1 VLDPVFRNSPLNK
14 KFVHGESKFFRRVCS
29 HRCASVYSRTVMAF
43 QAPEEGMKKTRDQ
56 ETDGCDLRTLIR
68 RLADNSVQEGDFPKI
83 REKLIEL
90 EHAQTSLNDCND
102 RFHMVFDG
110 MMSGFAV
117 CEMVFNHDGTPSD
130 FRFLD
135 VNPTFEETVGL
146 RAENIVGKRLL
157 EVLPETEAHWIETFG
172 RVVVT
177 GEPVRFE
184 EFHEGL
190 GKHFDVVAFRP
201 REGQFAVS
209 FTDVT
214 KHRMAETALRQS
226 EQRLA
231 EVQQIAQVGGWE
243 WDLDTGKETWSDEH
257 FRLLGYEPGEVQPH
271 HDMFLQRV
279 HEDDRE
285 RITSPIVDRASGAE
299 PFGDDFR
306 IVWPDGSVR
315 YVRSR
320 AVLQRDENGT
330 PKRVAG
336 TATDI
341 TERKLAESVI
351 RDSEAHLR
359 AVLEGIQH
367 PVTVTRISDGKV
379 LFVNDAALK
388 KYGLLPEE
396 VENAKATNFYVD
408 ASDRDRLIENLTRNG
423 KLSGIE
429 VRLKDAGGNE
439 FWALMSGVVTEFNG
453 QQAMCLVTVDITER
467 KSAEQGL
474 KESERRHRRLLEH
487 SPVPI
492 TVHSEGKVVLINS
505 RAISVLRGESP
516 EQFIGQPIVKFIHPD
531 SRAQAMERVEKL
543 YAGAETAPF
552 MEQKF
557 ICLDGTEIVAEVTA
571 TAFELEGKRASQ
583 VVFNDITERKE
594 AERLLRESEQR
605 LAEAQRIAHV
615 GSWEWDIKT
624 GIEYWSDE
632 HFRIFGLEPSEVE
645 LTHAFFLQF
654 VHEDDRERIST
665 PITDLLPNKE
675 ILDDDFRIVRPDG
688 AVRHIQSRAVVQW
701 NESGKPTRL
710 AGTITDVTDRAVAEQ
725 SARELQDEL
734 AHIARVSVMGEMA
747 TGFAHELNQP
757 LAAISNYSAG
767 ALRRIRSNNLAE
779 DDFQRVLELV
789 SDQSHRA
796 GQIISR
802 IRQFVAK
809 GDNKTT
815 QLDINE
821 TIRETAEFFGGDA
834 LKHEVAIE
842 LDLGENIP
850 LAMGDTIQLQQ
861 VILNLARNGIEAMGE
876 GAGESKRLTIRT
888 SYDGAN
894 KINIAVSDLGPGFPP
909 EVSMQVFDAFF
920 TTKADGMGMGLSIC
934 RSIVEA
940 HGGQLTVSSIPDNG
954 TTFKFALPIA
964 YKNV

>member
-1 VLDPVFRNSPLNK
+1 
-14 KFVHGESKFFRRVCS
+14 
-29 HRCASVYSRTVMAF
+29 
-43 QAPEEGMKKTRDQ
+43 MKKTRDQ

-130 FRFLD
+130 IRFLD

-157 EVLPETEAHWIETFG
+157 EVLPETEAHWIETLG

-243 WDLDTGKETWSDEH
+243 WDLDTGTETWSDEH
-257 FRLLGYEPGEVQPH
+257 FRLLGYEPGEVRPH

-285 RITSPIVDRASGAE
+285 RINSPIVDRASGAE

-516 EQFIGQPIVKFIHPD
+516 EQFIGQPIIKFIHPD

-557 ICLDGTEIVAEVTA
+557 ICLDGTEIVTEVTA
-571 TAFELEGKRASQ
+571 TTVELEGKRSSQ

-594 AERLLRESEQR
+594 AERVLKESEKGYR
-605 LAEAQRIAHV
+605 TL
-615 GSWEWDIKT
+615 
-624 GIEYWSDE
+624 IESSPVP
-632 HFRIFGLEPSEVE
+632 IM
-645 LTHAFFLQF
+645 
-654 VHEDDRERIST
+654 VHINE
-665 PITDLLPNKE
+665 E
-675 ILDDDFRIVRPDG
+675 IVLIN
-688 AVRHIQSRAVVQW
+688 SRAVEVFRGNSAKDFIGMSVWKLIPPESIEIVKKHAAEIYDHPGKVAVLEVTGQCLDGTKIDLEVSGMRMEFEGQIAVQAIF
-701 NESGKPTRL
+701 ND
-710 AGTITDVTDRAVAEQ
+710 ITERKRAEQ

-779 DDFQRVLELV
+779 DDFQRVLELI

-821 TIRETAEFFGGDA
+821 TIRETAEFLGGDA